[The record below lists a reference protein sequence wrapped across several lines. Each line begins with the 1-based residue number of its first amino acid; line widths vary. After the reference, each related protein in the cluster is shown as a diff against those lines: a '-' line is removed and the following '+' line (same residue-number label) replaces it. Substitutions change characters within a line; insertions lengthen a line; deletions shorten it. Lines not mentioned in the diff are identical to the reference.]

1 MGNFSIFS
9 SKNVDI
15 ESILQREQKE
25 QNISK

>member
-1 MGNFSIFS
+1 MGNFNIFS